1 MRQTRK
7 GGLFSSFLGKSD
19 PNANKEL
26 MDADKTKDEIDK
38 EVTDAL
44 EKYNSGAPSSKQK
57 LQQDLNTLHKSMST
71 FTDKTLLASIAT
83 HNAAWSALTPSK
95 LFSGNITQCDGECIK
110 KNVNIRKSLQK
121 ILDLSKDSPVLGY
134 LGKTDAARL
143 SGSYAVEN
151 LGKMTSSLWKKKPVQ
166 PQTHM
171 VQGEMGTNPGLSMGN
186 RGGRRTRRRIR

>member
-7 GGLFSSFLGKSD
+7 GAGLLSSFLGKSD

-26 MDADKTKDEIDK
+26 MDADKTKGEIDK
-38 EVTDAL
+38 EVTEAL

-83 HNAAWSALTPSK
+83 HNSAWSALTPSK
-95 LFSGNITQCDGECIK
+95 LFSGNITQCDGECVK

-121 ILDLSKDSPVLGY
+121 ILELSKDSPVLGY

-151 LGKMTSSLWKKKPVQ
+151 LGKMTGVSSLWKKPVQ
-166 PQTHM
+166 PTVANQS
-171 VQGEMGTNPGLSMGN
+171 SM
-186 RGGRRTRRRIR
+186 GGRRTRRRRR